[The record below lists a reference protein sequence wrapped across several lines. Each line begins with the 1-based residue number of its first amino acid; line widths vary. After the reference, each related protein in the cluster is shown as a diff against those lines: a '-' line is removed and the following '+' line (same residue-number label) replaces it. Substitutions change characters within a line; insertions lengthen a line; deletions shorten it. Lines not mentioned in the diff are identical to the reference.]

1 MEGYET
7 MSASPPCLVAP
18 SPHTSRVTA
27 VVLKVNHFQKE
38 SRGESMNSFPLK
50 EFL

>member
-7 MSASPPCLVAP
+7 MSTPPPCLMAP
-18 SPHTSRVTA
+18 SLHTSRVTS

-38 SRGESMNSFPLK
+38 SRGESMNPFPLK